1 MKSKY
6 VLSGILAFI
15 MAAAILVACKKY
27 SSSYS
32 SSSSGNPPIIYMKGS
47 VFSNANLQVSAGAT
61 VMWNNDDTKVHSVT
75 ADNGS
80 FSSGDIQPGGNFSF
94 TFKSVGTFAYHDTHD
109 AAMTGMVTVVASSG
123 GGMGG
128 Y

>member
-6 VLSGILAFI
+6 FLSGTLAFI
-15 MAAAILVACKKY
+15 IAVATLVACKKY
-27 SSSYS
+27 NNNYS
-32 SSSSGNPPIIYMKGS
+32 PASGNAPVIHMKGS
-47 VFSNANLQVSAGAT
+47 VFSNANIQVSSGTT
-61 VMWNNDDTKVHSVT
+61 VMWNNDDMKVHTVT

-80 FSSGDIQPGGNFSF
+80 FNSGDIQPGASFSF
-94 TFKSVGTFAYHDTHD
+94 TFKSVGTFAYHDMHNSS
-109 AAMTGMVTVVASSG
+109 MTGMITVVANNG